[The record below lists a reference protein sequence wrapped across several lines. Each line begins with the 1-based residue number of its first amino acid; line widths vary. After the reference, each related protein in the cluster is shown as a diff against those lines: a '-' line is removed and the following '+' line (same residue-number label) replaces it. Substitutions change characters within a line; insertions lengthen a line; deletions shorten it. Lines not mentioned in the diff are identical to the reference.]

1 MLGQKDGR
9 AKEAKLLEE
18 DGSVDMSS
26 LVENIRKQQ
35 KAGKSRS
42 KKDSTISK
50 EAYADMQAGWPKKV
64 TGGTVPKAHV
74 ARGCGRVMPNR
85 RKVTQYF

>member
-18 DGSVDMSS
+18 DGNVDMS
-26 LVENIRKQQ
+26 LVKNIQNRQ

-64 TGGTVPKAHV
+64 TGGTVPKAQV
-74 ARGCGRVMPNR
+74 ARGCGMVMPDR

>member
-18 DGSVDMSS
+18 DGSVDMS
-26 LVENIRKQQ
+26 LVRNIQNRQ

-50 EAYADMQAGWPKKV
+50 EAYADMQAGWPKKKH
-64 TGGTVPKAHV
+64 GGKHHGAMV
-74 ARGCGRVMPNR
+74 ARGCGAISPDRK
-85 RKVTQYF
+85 KVTKLF

>member
-1 MLGQKDGR
+1 VLGQKDGK

-18 DGSVDMSS
+18 DGSVDMS
-26 LVENIRKQQ
+26 LVENINKRK

-50 EAYADMQAGWPKKV
+50 EAYADMQAGWPKKMS
-64 TGGTVPKAHV
+64 GGVVPKAKI
-74 ARGCGRVMPNR
+74 ARGCGAVMPDR
-85 RKVTQYF
+85 RKKTKYF

>member
-9 AKEAKLLEE
+9 AKEVKLLEE
-18 DGSVDMSS
+18 DGSVDMS

-64 TGGTVPKAHV
+64 TGGTVPKAQV
-74 ARGCGRVMPNR
+74 ARGCGMVMPDR